1 MQYEDM
7 VRMIESGEELPD
19 YCQEEFDRLIKLKE
33 KSNGEASIRFTRRVF
48 TSYDRSQ
55 GMVVS
60 RQDGK
65 PGTTRSNTKLQQQR
79 KVHSRSVQNRQQ
91 GKKTL

>member
-1 MQYEDM
+1 M
-7 VRMIESGEELPD
+7 VRMLESGEELPD

-33 KSNGEASIRFTRRVF
+33 KSNGKANIRFARRVF

-60 RQDGK
+60 GQDGK
-65 PGTTRSNTKLQQQR
+65 PGTTRSNTKLQRQR
-79 KVHSRSVQNRQQ
+79 KVHSGSIQER
-91 GKKTL
+91 

>member
-7 VRMIESGEELPD
+7 VRMLESGEELPD

-33 KSNGEASIRFTRRVF
+33 KSNGKANIRFARRVF

-60 RQDGK
+60 GQDGK
-65 PGTTRSNTKLQQQR
+65 PGTTRGNTKLQRQG
-79 KVHSRSVQNRQQ
+79 KVHSGSIQERRTS
-91 GKKTL
+91 KKTL